1 MNEWIWFERIILG
14 LIVINSI
21 LLGIFDYTYFPASNT
36 KKPIVNTIV
45 EYSEIVFTLIYCF
58 EMAVK
63 LVALGIIEGKGCYLR
78 LGWNVIDFSVVVVGF
93 VNFTPLFR
101 NLQPLRA
108 FRMLRPLRIAKRMP
122 AMQVLVPTITGCLKQ
137 LGVFWLFLTMYLF
150 IFAVFGVQLFSGITH
165 NRCRLTPKPVSGDWK
180 LAPGSAIN
188 CGGYSTCKNN
198 YTCGSL
204 LDPTL
209 RSQLWAL
216 SDKELYRDTLN
227 PDFNWGI
234 SNFDNIY
241 SALIAV
247 HQCLTLEGQYDLMN

>member
-1 MNEWIWFERIILG
+1 
-14 LIVINSI
+14 
-21 LLGIFDYTYFPASNT
+21 
-36 KKPIVNTIV
+36 
-45 EYSEIVFTLIYCF
+45 
-58 EMAVK
+58 MAVK

-93 VNFTPLFR
+93 VNFTPFFR

-165 NRCRLTPKPVSGDWK
+165 NRCRLTSKPVSGDWK
-180 LAPGSAIN
+180 LAPGPVIN

-216 SDKELYRDTLN
+216 SDKDLYRDTLN